1 MFPVDFYWYH
11 LMKMLI
17 VRINAVVIDE
27 DLSGFLEVDTTLIF
41 SKIKALFSESDN
53 KALYVIDKPHKQ
65 CLEV

>member
-1 MFPVDFYWYH
+1 VFPVDFYWHH

-41 SKIKALFSESDN
+41 CKIKALLPDSGN
-53 KALYVIDKPHKQ
+53 KALYVIDKPH
-65 CLEV
+65 ES